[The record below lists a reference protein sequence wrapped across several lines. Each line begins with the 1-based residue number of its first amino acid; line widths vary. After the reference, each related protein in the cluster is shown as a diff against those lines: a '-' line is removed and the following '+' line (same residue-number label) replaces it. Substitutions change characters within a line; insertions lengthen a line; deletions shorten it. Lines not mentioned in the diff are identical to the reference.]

1 MTAIGCNGTLKWST
15 EETTSS
21 IEVSTSGTY
30 SVSCTTSCGTAE
42 STEPVV
48 IRTGESP
55 KTPLIEANVTKIC
68 GPEKAKLTASNCNGE
83 VIWSNGMT
91 GTSIEVG
98 TVGTY
103 SAICRTICADSPA
116 SNVIEIKKGDKP
128 AAPVLDPL
136 TSTLCE
142 DQTVTL
148 TASGCT
154 GGTITWSNGSTGSI
168 LVVSTTGTYS
178 AFCITIC
185 GTSDVSNVVTINKGD
200 APAKPTLTSD
210 KLTLCGDEK
219 AELTVS
225 GCNGSI
231 SWEPTA
237 LGTST
242 IIKVGVGSYTAI
254 CTTSCG
260 TSSAT
265 IEIKAGEQ
273 PKVPVIDASKKICCD
288 GEKATLTAIGCNGTL
303 KWSTGE
309 TTSSIEVSTSGTY
322 SVSCTTS
329 CGTAESTEPVVIRTG
344 ESPKTPLIEANV
356 TKICGPEKAKL
367 TASNCNGE
375 VIWSNGMTGTSI
387 EVSTVG
393 TYSATCKTICAES
406 PASNVIEIK
415 KGDKPEAPVLSPL
428 TSTLCEGQT
437 VTLTASGC
445 TGGTITWSNGST
457 GSSLLVS
464 TTGTY
469 SATCTTAC
477 GESVASNV
485 ATITSIKKPDAP
497 KIATTDKPELCGDA
511 TATLTASNC
520 TGTIKWSTQATTSS
534 ITVSVAGTY
543 TAICFNACGESEV
556 SNPIVITKGITPTT
570 PTVLALPSNICE
582 GASSTLTASG
592 CLGTVVWSNTTTGA
606 SIVVSE
612 AGTYTAKC
620 VTSCGTSEAS
630 NAVTIT
636 VTKKPDAPTIAT
648 TDNELC
654 NNETATLTATGCN
667 ANIKWS
673 NGSTGSSI
681 VVSIAGT
688 YTATCSNTCGTSV
701 ASNVI
706 SITKDKTPDAP
717 TIATTDNELCNNE
730 TAILTATGCNANIK
744 WSNGSTGSSIVVST
758 AGTYSATCSNTCGTS
773 VASNVIS
780 ITKDKTPD
788 APTIATTDNELC
800 NNETAILTATGC
812 NANIKWSNGSTGSSI
827 VVSTA
832 GTYSATCSNTC
843 GTSVASNVI
852 SITKDKT
859 PDAPTIA
866 TTDTELC
873 NNETATLT
881 ATGCTT
887 TIKWSNGSTGSSI
900 VVSTAG
906 TYSATCSNTCG
917 TSVASNVI
925 SITKDKTPDA
935 PTIATT
941 DKTELCNNETATLTA
956 TGCTTTIK
964 WSNGSTG
971 SSIVVSTAGTY
982 TATCSNTCGTSVASN
997 VISITKDKTPDAPI
1011 IATTD
1016 NELCNNETA
1025 TLTATGCTTTIK
1037 WSNGSTGSSIVVS
1050 TAGTYSATCSNTCG
1064 TSVASNVISITKD
1077 KTPDAPT
1084 IATTDNELCNNE
1096 TATLTATGCTTTI
1109 KWSNGSTGSSIVVST
1124 AGTYS
1129 ATCSNTCGT
1138 SGNSNAVIIKTGT
1151 APVAP
1156 QVSASKPSLCPNE
1169 TSTLTATGCVGSLKW
1184 STGATT
1190 STITVSV
1197 AGTYSASCENTCG
1210 SAQSNEVVINTLSKP
1225 TAPIISTDKQ
1235 KLCGTETATLT
1246 AVGCTGTITWNVG
1259 GTGSTRVVSSPG
1271 TYTATCTNACGV
1283 SGASNIL
1290 TIFDGGSP
1298 TAPQVATNKNEL
1310 CGTEVAT
1317 LTATGCSGTVKWSNG
1332 STGSSITVGSAGT
1345 YTAVCTNNCGT
1356 SGNSNAVI
1364 IKTGTAPVAPQ
1375 VSASKPSLCPNETST
1390 LTATGCVG
1398 SLKWSTGATTSTI
1411 TVSVAGTY
1419 SASCENTC
1427 GSAQSNEVVIN
1438 TLSKPTAPIISTD
1451 KQKLCGTETAT
1462 LTAVGCTGT
1471 ITWNVGGTGST
1482 RVVSSPG
1489 TYTATCT
1496 NACGV
1501 SGASN
1506 ILTIFDGGSPTAPQ
1520 VATNKTELCGT
1531 EVATLTATGCSG
1543 TVKWSNGSTG
1553 SSITVGSAGT
1563 YTAVCTNNCGTSGN
1577 SNAVI
1582 IKTGTAPVAPQ
1593 VSASKPS
1600 LCPNETSTLTA
1611 TGCVGSL
1618 KWSTGATTSTITV
1631 SVAGTYSASCE
1642 NTCGSAQSN
1651 EVVINTLSKP
1661 TAPIISTDKQKL
1673 CGTETATLT
1682 AVGCTGTITWNVGGT
1697 GSTRVVSSPGTYTAT
1712 CTNACGV
1719 SGASNILTIFDG
1731 GSPTAPQVATNK
1743 TELCGTE
1750 VATLTATGCSGT
1762 VKWSNGSTGSSI
1774 TVGSAGTYTAV
1785 CTNNCGTSG
1794 NSNAVII
1801 KTGTAPVAPQ
1811 VSASKPSLCPNETST
1826 LTATGCVGS
1835 LKWSTGA
1842 TTSTITVSVAGTYSA
1857 SCENTCGSAQSNEV
1871 VINTLS
1877 KPTAPIISTDK
1888 QKLCG
1893 TETATLTAVGCTG
1906 TITWNVGGT
1915 GSTRVVSSP
1924 GTYTATCTNACG
1936 VSGASNILTIFDGGS
1951 PTAPQVATNKTELCG
1966 TDVAT
1971 LTATG
1976 CSGTVK
1982 WSNGSTGSSI
1992 TVGSAGTYTAVCT
2005 NNCGTSGNSN
2015 AVIIKTG
2022 TAPAAPTIVSD
2033 KTTVCSN
2040 ETARLTATGCIGT
2053 VSWSTGSTGSS
2064 IVVSNAGTYSAK
2076 CVSSCGESVASNT
2089 ITITSAPTPTV
2100 PVVATNTNVICG
2112 TEKAT
2117 LTATGCNG
2125 TIKWSTGATTSSI
2138 SVSVGGTY
2146 TAMCINACSESDPS
2160 AGVVIKKN
2168 TTPTPPVVTSNKT
2181 SLCGDETATLT
2192 ATGCGGTVKWSNT
2205 ATGSS
2210 ITVSVAGTFTAVCI
2224 SSCGTSL
2231 ASNAVIITTGAT
2243 PSAPTVTASKTSLCG
2258 TETATLTANGCGGT
2272 VKWSTGSTSSSITVS
2287 TAGTYTA
2294 TCTNACG
2301 NSGNSTPLVITTGV
2315 NPTAPTIAADK
2326 LSLCGNE
2333 TATLT
2338 ATGCTGTLKWSTNA
2352 TTPGIT
2358 VSTAGTYTAV
2368 CVNACGTSAT
2378 SNVLVITKG
2387 GTPSAPTISADKMS
2401 LCGVEKATLTA
2412 SGCGGTVK
2420 WSNGSTGSSIMV
2432 GTAGTYTA
2440 TCTTA
2445 CGTSGNSNAV
2455 IITTG
2460 GTPSAPMITS
2470 DKASLCGEEKA
2481 TLTAT
2486 ACGGTVKW
2494 SNGSTGS
2501 SITVGTAGTYTAIC
2515 TTACGTSGNSNA
2527 VVITTGGIPT
2537 PPTIVTDKT
2546 SLCGTETAKLT
2557 AYGCSGTVTWSNGS
2571 TGSSITVNTAG
2582 TYTATCTTVCG
2593 TSGHCS
2599 AITITKDGTPS
2610 APTVASD
2617 KTSLCGNET
2626 ATLTANGCGGT
2637 IKWSNGSTGSSII
2650 VGTAGTYTAT
2660 CTTACGTSGNSNAV
2674 IITTGGTPS
2683 APTIASDKTSICGTE
2698 TATLTAN
2705 GCGGTI
2711 KWSNGSTGSII
2722 TVGTAGTYTAI
2733 CTTACGTSG
2742 NSNAVIITTG
2752 GTPSAPTIASNKTS
2766 LCGNETATL
2775 TANGCGGTI
2784 KWSNGSTG
2792 TSITVG
2798 TAGTYTATCTTTC
2811 GTSGNSN
2818 AVIITSGGTPSAPT
2832 VASTKPSICGTETA
2846 ILTATGCGGTIK
2858 WSNGSTGSSITV
2870 GTAGTYTATCTT
2882 ACGTSGNSNAVIITT
2897 GGTPSAPT
2905 IASDKTSLCGNETA
2919 TLTANGCGGT
2929 IKWSNGSTGT
2939 SITVGTAGT
2948 YTATC
2953 TTACGT
2959 SGNSNAVIITTG
2971 GTPSAPTVA
2980 SNKTSI
2986 CGTETATLTATGCGG
3001 TVNWSNGSTGSN
3013 ITVGTAGTYTAIC
3026 VTACGTSAA
3035 SETIT
3040 ITQGSMP
3047 IAPIIAANKTS
3058 ICANET
3064 AILTASGCSGTI
3076 TWTGG
3081 STGTILTVSNGGTY
3095 AATCI
3100 NGCGSSGASN
3110 SIVITTKTDC
3120 GTCNTVA
3127 PVIATNKT
3135 SICKPENVNL
3145 TATGCS
3151 TGVVI
3156 WSTGQ
3161 TGSSITV
3168 KPTATTLYTAV
3179 CKESNVCSSALSNQV
3194 QVKVSSVIL
3203 PSLVCLK
3210 DFVCDGESV
3219 TIKASGCEGVVVWST
3234 GATGESL
3241 TLVPDSTVK
3250 YTAKCKVG
3258 ECESGVTEPVMIPY
3272 GKPNKPFIHCK
3283 KQICVGESTTLSAT
3297 GCSGLVVWSTGAT
3310 GAVLTVTP
3318 TQEFTTYW
3326 AKCQSLGGKCESER
3340 SNEVT
3345 VTVGKSA
3352 TAPTVIA
3359 EIKNVC
3365 PFNTADLNT
3374 AILTEISTV
3383 GGQFEFH
3390 TTNSVTSP
3398 LVTNPGAVGAG
3409 TYYVFERTS
3418 AGCYSAG
3425 SVIKVSITTCDGGVT
3440 PGTPTVDLAI
3450 SKKASADKVEMNQE
3464 VEYKVSV
3471 RNVGT
3476 LKATGIEVRDILP
3489 YKLSFVSASAN
3500 ATYNNGI
3507 VNLKLDSLLAGDSV
3521 TFTYKTKVVAGGK
3534 IVNKA
3539 ELSKVNEVDNTTAN
3553 NVSEYTIN
3561 NPANEEVMLGMSKV
3575 SGEAVLISEKTY
3587 TIPFTIYVR
3596 NMGNADVTGVQV
3608 VDDLEKA
3615 FGNGAKIL
3623 NDTVSIVAD
3632 SGLVVNPNYT
3642 GRGQHKN
3649 MLIDSLS
3656 TIKKGATSKL
3666 SFNVRVDVSEATSD
3680 KFYNKAELSLNG
3692 EKKEESTDGVDPDP
3706 DNDGDPTNNNDPTPI
3721 EVIIDLNPNQPA
3733 IGVSLAIVDS
3743 TRLGETSY
3751 SVTYMALVKNVGNAK
3766 LTNVQVSDSLNNTFA
3781 DSASYVM
3788 IGTPTTGLNSTLKLN
3803 PNFNGKEDANL
3814 LIADTTSQLTVS
3826 KTDSIFYTV
3835 QVFHNG
3841 HRGPYQSNVYAKA
3854 IGNGQL
3860 VTDKSN
3866 EGLEVKAN
3874 QSSPTVL
3881 ELPVGEDVMIP
3892 GAFSPNDD
3900 GANDYFKVKVPTG
3913 AKLLSGSIYNRWGH
3927 LVFKDKDNI
3936 LAGENSKGWDGTSNQ
3951 GVRFGS
3957 EGLPDG
3963 TYFYAIDYEVNGK
3976 KVHKVG
3982 YITLAR

>member
-1 MTAIGCNGTLKWST
+1 MTLTASGCTGGTITWSNGSTGSSLVVSTTGTYSAFCITICGTSDVSNVVTINKGDAPAKPTLTSDKLTLCGDEKAELTVSGCNGSISWEPTALGTSTIIKVGVGSYTAICTTSCGTSSATIEIKAGEQPKVPVIDASKKICCDGEKATLTAIGCNGTLKWST

-303 KWSTGE
+303 KWSTEE

-866 TTDTELC
+866 TTDNELC
-873 NNETATLT
+873 NNETAILT
-881 ATGCTT
+881 ATGCNAN
-887 TIKWSNGSTGSSI
+887 IKWSNGSTGSSI

-941 DKTELCNNETATLTA
+941 DTELCNNETATLTA

-982 TATCSNTCGTSVASN
+982 SATCSNTCGTSVASN

-1077 KTPDAPT
+1077 KTPDAPI

-1129 ATCSNTCGT
+1129 ATCSNT
-1138 SGNSNAVIIKTGT
+1138 
-1151 APVAP
+1151 
-1156 QVSASKPSLCPNE
+1156 
-1169 TSTLTATGCVGSLKW
+1169 
-1184 STGATT
+1184 
-1190 STITVSV
+1190 
-1197 AGTYSASCENTCG
+1197 
-1210 SAQSNEVVINTLSKP
+1210 
-1225 TAPIISTDKQ
+1225 
-1235 KLCGTETATLT
+1235 
-1246 AVGCTGTITWNVG
+1246 
-1259 GTGSTRVVSSPG
+1259 
-1271 TYTATCTNACGV
+1271 
-1283 SGASNIL
+1283 
-1290 TIFDGGSP
+1290 
-1298 TAPQVATNKNEL
+1298 
-1310 CGTEVAT
+1310 
-1317 LTATGCSGTVKWSNG
+1317 
-1332 STGSSITVGSAGT
+1332 
-1345 YTAVCTNNCGT
+1345 CGT

-1750 VATLTATGCSGT
+1750 
-1762 VKWSNGSTGSSI
+1762 
-1774 TVGSAGTYTAV
+1774 
-1785 CTNNCGTSG
+1785 
-1794 NSNAVII
+1794 
-1801 KTGTAPVAPQ
+1801 
-1811 VSASKPSLCPNETST
+1811 
-1826 LTATGCVGS
+1826 
-1835 LKWSTGA
+1835 
-1842 TTSTITVSVAGTYSA
+1842 
-1857 SCENTCGSAQSNEV
+1857 
-1871 VINTLS
+1871 
-1877 KPTAPIISTDK
+1877 
-1888 QKLCG
+1888 
-1893 TETATLTAVGCTG
+1893 
-1906 TITWNVGGT
+1906 
-1915 GSTRVVSSP
+1915 
-1924 GTYTATCTNACG
+1924 
-1936 VSGASNILTIFDGGS
+1936 
-1951 PTAPQVATNKTELCG
+1951 
-1966 TDVAT
+1966 VAT